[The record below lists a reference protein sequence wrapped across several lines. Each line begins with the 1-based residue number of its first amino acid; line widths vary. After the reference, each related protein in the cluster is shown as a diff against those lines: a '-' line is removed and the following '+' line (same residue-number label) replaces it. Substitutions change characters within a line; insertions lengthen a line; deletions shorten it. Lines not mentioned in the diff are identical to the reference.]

1 MFAIKKFMFSCN
13 KFPSLMFLK
22 VNKFIFVT
30 IKVCKTK
37 SFHPKS
43 MKKLLIAIIALG
55 LYALAMTACSS
66 STDCPAYGEVHKYQI
81 EQRY

>member
-1 MFAIKKFMFSCN
+1 M
-13 KFPSLMFLK
+13 LLK
-22 VNKFIFVT
+22 VNKFIFVA
-30 IKVCKTK
+30 IKVCHTSHFTLK
-37 SFHPKS
+37 P

-55 LYALAMTACSS
+55 LYALALTACSS

>member
-1 MFAIKKFMFSCN
+1 
-13 KFPSLMFLK
+13 
-22 VNKFIFVT
+22 
-30 IKVCKTK
+30 
-37 SFHPKS
+37 

-55 LYALAMTACSS
+55 LFTLAMTSCSS

>member
-1 MFAIKKFMFSCN
+1 
-13 KFPSLMFLK
+13 
-22 VNKFIFVT
+22 
-30 IKVCKTK
+30 
-37 SFHPKS
+37 

-66 STDCPAYGEVHKYQI
+66 SVDCPAYGEVHKYQI

>member
-1 MFAIKKFMFSCN
+1 
-13 KFPSLMFLK
+13 
-22 VNKFIFVT
+22 
-30 IKVCKTK
+30 
-37 SFHPKS
+37 

-55 LYALAMTACSS
+55 LYALAMTSCSS

>member
-1 MFAIKKFMFSCN
+1 
-13 KFPSLMFLK
+13 MFLK

-30 IKVCKTK
+30 NKVYIPA
-37 SFHPKS
+37 SFYAFI

-55 LYALAMTACSS
+55 LFALAMASCSS
-66 STDCPAYGEVHKYQI
+66 ATDCPAYGEIHKYQI

>member
-1 MFAIKKFMFSCN
+1 
-13 KFPSLMFLK
+13 MFLK

-30 IKVCKTK
+30 KRFVKAHHFTQK
-37 SFHPKS
+37 L

-55 LYALAMTACSS
+55 LYTLAMTSCSS

-81 EQRY
+81 EQKY